1 MDLKNIIQKLNQLNV
16 KFEII
21 EHGILDHV
29 VQYMPASLRREI
41 PNGIYFV
48 QYADAGWKTTIKE
61 SILITNRPLGTD
73 NIEIIVSNPQLAH
86 YKLTHFFTHDLPK
99 GIHSTAIIST
109 NAVIGE
115 DVFIGPFS
123 VVGDCQIG
131 DRVRLNNH
139 VVIEDGVVIKNDCVI
154 DSNSVIGAS
163 GMSWIWDEEGHRVM
177 QPQIGGV
184 IIEKNCLIATD
195 VTIVRGSL
203 SENTVIGPF
212 TVIAHGTKIGHGSQ
226 VGAQVHMANNV
237 SLAGNANVGDSSFLG
252 SACVVSSNIK
262 VPPYTIVGAA
272 SLVNKNFNEEYLTIA
287 GVPAIVINRN
297 NFKKKPNGAPQPFN
311 TNK

>member
-1 MDLKNIIQKLNQLNV
+1 MDLKNIIEKLNQLNV

-21 EHGILDHV
+21 ENGILDFI
-29 VQYMPASLRREI
+29 VQYKPASLRREI

-48 QYADAGWKTTIKE
+48 QYPDTDWKTTIKE
-61 SILITNRPLGTD
+61 SILFTNRPLGTD
-73 NIEIIVSNPQLAH
+73 NIEIVVSNPQLVH
-86 YKLTHFFTHDLPK
+86 YKLTYFFVNELPK
-99 GIHSTAIIST
+99 GIHSTAIISA

-154 DSNSVIGAS
+154 DSNSVIGAA
-163 GMSWIWDEEGHRVM
+163 GMSWIWDEEGHRVI

-237 SLAGNANVGDSSFLG
+237 SLAGNAIVGDSSFLG
-252 SACVVSSNIK
+252 SACVISSNIK
-262 VPPYTIVGAA
+262 LPPYTIVGAA

-297 NFKKKPNGAPQPFN
+297 NFKTKPNGAPQPFKTKN
-311 TNK
+311 